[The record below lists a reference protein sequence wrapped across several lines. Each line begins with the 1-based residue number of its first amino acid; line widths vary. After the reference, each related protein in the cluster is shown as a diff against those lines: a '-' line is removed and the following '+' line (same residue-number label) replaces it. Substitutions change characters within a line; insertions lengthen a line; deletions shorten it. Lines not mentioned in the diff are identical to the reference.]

1 MWPAVLALL
10 SSATFGAA
18 DFLGGLATRRGNMM
32 AVVVSSQT
40 AGLLIVLAALP
51 FLPQSFLTPRDAL
64 WGCAAG
70 LAGGVGV
77 GLLYYG
83 LATAPMA
90 IVAPVTAVAAV
101 VVPVGVGLALGEK
114 LSAAT
119 SAGIVLAGVAIGL
132 VSQSGSGAAHVTRAT
147 AIRALRIALPAGFVV
162 GLFLVALQRTPAA
175 AGLWPLVAA
184 RFVSI
189 SLFAVAAFVVR
200 QTMFMPRPAVITA
213 VAGGS
218 LDMIANVLYLL
229 AVRQGQLSVIATLA
243 SLYPA
248 STVLLARVVLGERVT
263 ARQAIG
269 IAGAFAAIVLIVS
282 GSVR

>member
-18 DFLGGLATRRGNMM
+18 DFLGGMATRRGSTV

-51 FLPQSFLTPRDAL
+51 FLPHSFLTPRDAL

-70 LAGGVGV
+70 LAGGAGV

-83 LATAPMA
+83 LATAPMT

-114 LSAAT
+114 LSAPT

-132 VSQSGSGAAHVTRAT
+132 VSQSGSGAAHVTRET
-147 AIRALRIALPAGFVV
+147 AIRALRLALPAGLVV
-162 GLFLVALQRTPAA
+162 GLFLVALQRTPAT

-189 SLFAVAAFVVR
+189 SLFAIAALIVR
-200 QTMFMPRPAVITA
+200 QPVLMPRPAVVTA

-248 STVLLARVVLGERVT
+248 STVLLARFVLGERVT

-269 IAGAFAAIVLIVS
+269 IAGAFAAIVLIVT

>member
-18 DFLGGLATRRGNMM
+18 DFLGGLATRRGNMV

-90 IVAPVTAVAAV
+90 IVAPVTAVA
-101 VVPVGVGLALGEK
+101 
-114 LSAAT
+114 

-132 VSQSGSGAAHVTRAT
+132 VSQSGSGAAHVTRET

-162 GLFLVALQRTPAA
+162 GLFLVALQRTP
-175 AGLWPLVAA
+175 
-184 RFVSI
+184 
-189 SLFAVAAFVVR
+189 
-200 QTMFMPRPAVITA
+200 
-213 VAGGS
+213 
-218 LDMIANVLYLL
+218 
-229 AVRQGQLSVIATLA
+229 
-243 SLYPA
+243 
-248 STVLLARVVLGERVT
+248 
-263 ARQAIG
+263 
-269 IAGAFAAIVLIVS
+269 
-282 GSVR
+282 